1 MNKEIKRKIIVSAI
15 SVILGIA
22 ILIVSFVFRNI
33 FTEDKVSYVTGF
45 SSGLIVTGMIV
56 FIRTLFAIS
65 GTDKGKSY
73 INKLQDE
80 RLIAI
85 NNEAS
90 EITYRI
96 TTILTSIVC
105 IVLFLLGF
113 EKEGSVAAII
123 VGISTFIYLV
133 SYFIL
138 SKKK

>member
-22 ILIVSFVFRNI
+22 ILIVSFVFRI
-33 FTEDKVSYVTGF
+33 FFTEDKVSYVTGF

>member
-1 MNKEIKRKIIVSAI
+1 MKQKILTLFTKYVFP
-15 SVILGIA
+15 VILGIA